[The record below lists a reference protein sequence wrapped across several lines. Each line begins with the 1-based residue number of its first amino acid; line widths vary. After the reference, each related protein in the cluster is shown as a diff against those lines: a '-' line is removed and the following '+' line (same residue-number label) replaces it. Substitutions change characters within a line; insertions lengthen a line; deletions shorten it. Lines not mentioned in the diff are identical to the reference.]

1 MSGSKGLEVHKKKPD
16 KIREL
21 YPALKASSIE
31 GEINKNYNLN
41 KNPAEIGKIMLDY
54 IKKYQELL
62 KSGVSP
68 KDIGSLVR
76 CRNSECFIHQI
87 MNYMNK
93 YPNYFTDC
101 NKESIYDFIKSL
113 DSYDLSATNPLLT
126 AVMNNFIKIVH
137 ILLNKNVKIIDKE
150 KLMKEAMGRLNLRMV
165 ILLQIYIKDI
175 KLIHP
180 YHLLPPRPK
189 CSVHYSSLLSSDIR
203 EEEWSKYHEETRDWN
218 ECFEEIN
225 IFYDRCMDINLR
237 WEKRGAF
244 LMVAFVYTRD
254 FLLRRPD
261 SNLRREVRKTMATV
275 LSHVCGS
282 TQNVDDSLK
291 QKGEDSKYLLF
302 SNVDLIRLIL
312 SFLL

>member
-1 MSGSKGLEVHKKKPD
+1 MSSSTKTISEGKLEVYKKKTD
-16 KIREL
+16 EIRKEHHEL
-21 YPALKASSIE
+21 TAASIE
-31 GEINKNYNLN
+31 KKIS
-41 KNPAEIGKIMLDY
+41 KNPTQTCKIILDVINEY
-54 IKKYQELL
+54 KKLL

-87 MNYMNK
+87 LNCIK
-93 YPNYFTDC
+93 THPNGFTDD
-101 NKESIYDFIKSL
+101 NMKSIYDFIKSL

-126 AVMNNFIKIVH
+126 AVRYNFIEIVH
-137 ILLNKNVKIIDKE
+137 ILLNKNVKIINKE
-150 KLMKEAMGRLNLRMV
+150 ELMKLAMIESNLRMV

-175 KLIHP
+175 KLIYP

-189 CSVHYSSLLSSDIR
+189 YPYHYSSLLSRDII
-203 EEEWSKYHEETRDWN
+203 EEERSKYHEETRYWDK
-218 ECFEEIN
+218 CFEKIN
-225 IFYDRCMDINLR
+225 IFYDRCMDINLK

-254 FLLRRPD
+254 FL
-261 SNLRREVRKTMATV
+261 LRREVRKTMATV